1 MNLPAVLTALRWF
14 TRDTFRQAWASRLSW
29 LMLGVSVSFIIVCL
43 SVGIHGAVD
52 LNRGGELHDFLP
64 ANDVLAPVAQSS
76 NQGVEVLGG
85 ELTIFFGLIRVPLGR
100 DAEDAVR
107 FLHLLLA
114 GGVADTLGI
123 LLALIWT
130 AGFLPGF
137 LEPDSVPVLLAKPV
151 PRWALLL
158 GKYLGV
164 LAFVGFQAAVFVV
177 GTWIALGLR
186 TDIWHGAYLLCVPL
200 LLVHFSIFFGFSAL
214 LAVCT
219 RSTVL
224 CVFGSVLFWLMCW
237 GMNYGRHVAV
247 LLPEGSGTSSAA
259 VALAD
264 AGYWLLP
271 KPADLG
277 YILFDALQ
285 AGKSFR
291 APEAFQALTAR
302 GTFYPLLSVL
312 TSLAFALCTL
322 AAAAWEF
329 ARTDY

>member
-1 MNLPAVLTALRWF
+1 MGLPAIIFALRCF

-29 LMLGVSVSFIIVCL
+29 LMLGISATFIVVCL
-43 SVGIHGAVD
+43 SVGVRGGVD
-52 LNRGGELHDFLP
+52 LNRGGEPHDFLP
-64 ANDVLAPVAQSS
+64 ANDALAPVAQSS
-76 NQGVEVLGG
+76 RQGVEVLGG
-85 ELTIFFGLIRVPLGR
+85 EFTVFFGVIRVPLGR

-123 LLALIWT
+123 LLALVWT
-130 AGFLPGF
+130 AGFLPTF
-137 LEPDSVPVLLAKPV
+137 LERDFAPVLLAKPV

-164 LAFVGFQAAVFVV
+164 LAFVAFQAAVFVG
-177 GTWIALGLR
+177 GTWFALGLR
-186 TDIWHGAYLLCVPL
+186 TGIWHGAYLLCVPL
-200 LLVHFSIFFGFSAL
+200 LLAHFAIFFGFSAL

-219 RSTVL
+219 RSTVV
-224 CVFGSVLFWLMCW
+224 CVSGSLLFWFLCW
-237 GMNYGRHVAV
+237 GINYGRHVAV
-247 LLPEGSGTSSAA
+247 LLPESAGASSAL

-264 AGYWLLP
+264 VGYWVLP

-277 YILFDALQ
+277 YVLFDTLG
-285 AGKSFR
+285 AGHAFR
-291 APEAFQALTAR
+291 APEAFQALATR
-302 GTFYPLLSVL
+302 GVFYPLLSLL

-322 AAAAWEF
+322 AVAAWEF